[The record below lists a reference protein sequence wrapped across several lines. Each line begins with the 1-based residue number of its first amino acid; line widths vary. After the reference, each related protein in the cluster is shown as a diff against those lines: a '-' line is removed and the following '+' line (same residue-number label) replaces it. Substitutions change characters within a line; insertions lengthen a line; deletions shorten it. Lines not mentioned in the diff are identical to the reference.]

1 MTDTVTQDDQ
11 LTEMTVDANAFARAY
26 LAVAAAASDDD
37 DRPVLWRA
45 TSIEFY
51 ESRGLALTT
60 TDGYALL
67 RAWVA
72 GDWDEGEPTL
82 DEAPDRTAVV
92 LDPAKRGASLMKYLV
107 QATSG
112 KDAPPMSLRLLVGPA
127 ALGLDAQT
135 MSFDGMD
142 KVCVLFE
149 VPEQERLK
157 LATFEA
163 DWVDWRPLVAGFK
176 EAKTGAI
183 ALGTDRL
190 AQVSAA
196 AKAIGT
202 DKVDWHFGGIDNP
215 ARIDMP
221 TSIPHVTG
229 LVMPMRMFEP
239 AAEGEPP
246 EGD

>member
-1 MTDTVTQDDQ
+1 
-11 LTEMTVDANAFARAY
+11 
-26 LAVAAAASDDD
+26 
-37 DRPVLWRA
+37 
-45 TSIEFY
+45 
-51 ESRGLALTT
+51 
-60 TDGYALL
+60 
-67 RAWVA
+67 
-72 GDWDEGEPTL
+72 
-82 DEAPDRTAVV
+82 
-92 LDPAKRGASLMKYLV
+92 MKYLV

-112 KDAPPMSLRLLVGPA
+112 KDAPSMDLRLLVGPA

-142 KVCVLFE
+142 KVAVLFE
-149 VPEQERLK
+149 VPDQERLK

-163 DWVDWRPLVAGFK
+163 DWVNWRPLVDGFK
-176 EAKTGAI
+176 AAKTGAV

-196 AKAIGT
+196 AKSIGA
-202 DKVDWHFGGIDNP
+202 DKIEWHFGGIDQP

-221 TSIPHVTG
+221 MSIPHVTG

-246 EGD
+246 EAA